1 MRILVAEDDRASRC
15 LMEVTLRKWGHDIVL
30 AVDGEEALAA
40 LRRDD
45 GPKLALLDWMM
56 PGLDGLEVSRRI
68 RATTG
73 GEYIY
78 IILVTAKSRK
88 QDMLDGLEAGA
99 DDYVTKPVYSRE
111 LRVRLRAGERILNL
125 QSELIAARESLREQ
139 ATHDS
144 LTRLWN
150 RRAILD
156 ILSREVS
163 RSAREDTS
171 LGVIMADVDHF
182 KAVNDGYGHSVGD
195 HVLME
200 IAQRLHMALRPYDM
214 VGRYGGEEFLMI
226 VPRCDTTFAAYVADR
241 LRSAVAVDPFCAD
254 GHELPVTASFGV
266 AAARG
271 LVDPSGQSLIQAA
284 DGALYAAKDAGRNR
298 VCSAD
303 SIMPSLKMQLV

>member
-1 MRILVAEDDRASRC
+1 MRILVAEDDRTSRC
-15 LMEVTLRKWGHDIVL
+15 LMDVTVRKWGHDVVL
-30 AVDGEEALAA
+30 AVDGEEALAT
-40 LRRDD
+40 LRRED

-99 DDYVTKPVYSRE
+99 DDYVTKPVDSRE
-111 LRVRLRAGERILNL
+111 LRVRLGAAERILNL

-171 LGVIMADVDHF
+171 IGVIMADVDHF
-182 KAVNDGYGHSVGD
+182 KAVNDTYGHKVGD
-195 HVLME
+195 HVLVEM
-200 IAQRLHMALRPYDM
+200 AQRLHVALRPYDM

-226 VPRCDTTFAAYVADR
+226 VPRCDATFAAYVANR
-241 LRSAVAVDPFCAD
+241 LRTAVAADPFRAD
-254 GHELPVTASFGV
+254 GHELAVTASFGV

-271 LVDPSGQSLIQAA
+271 LLDPSGQSLIQAA
-284 DGALYAAKDAGRNR
+284 DGALYAAKNDGRNK
-298 VCSAD
+298 VCAAE
-303 SIMPSLKMQLV
+303 SIVPSLRMQLA